1 MKYSAPSQLQ
11 HKFWYEIE
19 SAYSAP
25 GRHYHNLNHL
35 DYLMELA
42 EEYREE
48 IQDLD
53 TLKFSIFYH
62 DIVYDTNRN
71 DNEERSADIARNRL
85 EKLAV
90 PEEKIAKCAA
100 QILATKTHKKTGD
113 NDTDYLL
120 DFDLAY
126 LGEDPSLY
134 REYSANIR
142 KEYSQYP
149 DELFK
154 QGRKR
159 ALQHFLEMERIFK
172 TEAFYQK
179 YENQAREN
187 LKREL
192 QINS

>member
-1 MKYSAPSQLQ
+1 MKFSAPSQLQ
-11 HKFWYEIE
+11 DKFWDEIE
-19 SAYSAP
+19 SAYSQP
-25 GRHYHNLNHL
+25 GRQYHNLNHL
-35 DYLMELA
+35 
-42 EEYREE
+42 EYMVEKAVEYQEE

-71 DNEERSADIARNRL
+71 DNEERSAEIARNRL
-85 EKLAV
+85 TKLAV
-90 PEEKIAKCAA
+90 PEEKIIRCVA

-126 LGEDPSLY
+126 LGESPSLY

-159 ALQHFLEMERIFK
+159 ALQHFLEMKRIFK

-179 YENQAREN
+179 YENQAKAN
-187 LKREL
+187 LLEEL
-192 QINS
+192 RKL